1 MSRTHSLTW
10 SSALDLF
17 KTYLR
22 ARRASPRT
30 LKGYLADV
38 GFLGDRLADCAPSEV
53 QPEALR
59 ELQCDL
65 LTGLASRSGRP
76 LKARTVSAMTSA
88 WKSFFKFLAEDGVIE
103 LDPTARLEHPRVPR
117 QPPGNVLTVKEVA
130 RLLNAADCNG
140 PLGLRDRAVVDLL
153 FSTGLRNAEV
163 LALNLADIDHEER
176 EVIVQAGKGERG
188 RIVPLTRSSYL
199 RLAEFLDDGRR
210 SLQTSHAD
218 SLVALFLSC
227 RGRRINAQYLLR
239 LFRRL
244 RREAGIKKN
253 VTPHTMR
260 RTFATTLLKNGVS
273 IRHIQ
278 VLLGHDDLG
287 TTARYLSLD
296 RNELRRELL
305 LKHPRERFEA

>member
-1 MSRTHSLTW
+1 MDWTNTLNRYE
-10 SSALDLF
+10 
-17 KTYLR
+17 TYLR
-22 ARRASPRT
+22 ARRVSPRT

-38 GFLGDRLADCAPSEV
+38 GFMRCHFSKTPASIKLD
-53 QPEALR
+53 ALR

-65 LTGLASRSGRP
+65 LTGLASRSGKP

-88 WKSFFKFLAEDGVIE
+88 WKSFFGFLVDDG
-103 LDPTARLEHPRVPR
+103 LLQHDPTARLDHPRVPR
-117 QPPGNVLTVKEVA
+117 QPPGNVLTVKEVQ
-130 RLLNAADCNG
+130 RLLKATKAT

-153 FSTGLRNAEV
+153 FATGLRNAEV
-163 LALNLADIDHEER
+163 LALDLADVDHKQR
-176 EVIVQAGKGERG
+176 EVIVRKGKGEKG
-188 RIVPLTRSSYL
+188 RIVPLVRSAHL
-199 RLAEFLDDGRR
+199 RLVEYLEDARR

-218 SLVALFLSC
+218 SQVALFLSN

-244 RREAGIKKN
+244 RRDAGIKKN

-273 IRHIQ
+273 VRHIQ

-296 RNELRRELL
+296 RDELRRELL
-305 LKHPRERFEA
+305 LKHPRERFE